1 MALASSAGH
10 RLTSV
15 VYRAIPFGSRGAVP
29 ADGRVAPPT
38 PFLEGL
44 PECCRTG
51 VCVSARQSVV
61 RISWAAT
68 ITRLARAGRKRVD
81 VRVVRN

>member
-29 ADGRVAPPT
+29 ADGRVAPP
-38 PFLEGL
+38 PEGL
-44 PECCRTG
+44 PECSRTG